1 MGPVAERAEA
11 GEMIGMEVR
20 IDGLDQ
26 SEVEFV
32 HELEVPVDLLQHR
45 IDDQRLASA
54 PAGQKIG
61 VGSRDA
67 VEELAED
74 HRLPRRFGDSESPGD
89 AADNIN
95 MPSPRKKGAGSPCY
109 SS

>member
-1 MGPVAERAEA
+1 M
-11 GEMIGMEVR
+11 MIGVQVR

-26 SEVEFV
+26 PEVEFV
-32 HELEVPVDLLQHR
+32 HELEVAVDLLQHG

-61 VGSRDA
+61 VGARDA

-74 HRLPRRFGDSESPGD
+74 HRPASPIWGFR
-89 AADNIN
+89 I
-95 MPSPRKKGAGSPCY
+95 PW
-109 SS
+109 

>member
-1 MGPVAERAEA
+1 
-11 GEMIGMEVR
+11 MIGMEVR

-26 SEVEFV
+26 PEVELV
-32 HELEVPVDLLQHR
+32 HELEVTVDLLQHG

-61 VGSRDA
+61 VGPRDA

-74 HRLPRRFGDSESPGD
+74 HRPASPIWGIP
-89 AADNIN
+89 NPLVTLRTI
-95 MPSPRKKGAGSPCY
+95 
-109 SS
+109 